1 MRKCCQK
8 YTGKRGEQSM
18 EHITSRQNALMTH
31 IRKLNASRAYRRASG
46 EYLCDGVK
54 LLEEA
59 LRWNA
64 PLKTVV
70 LSEGVDAPALPSGV
84 RAVQVP
90 ADVMRSISPMETPQG
105 ALFTVRLPDTALPE
119 TLSGAHYLVLDG
131 VQDPGN
137 VGTIL
142 RTADAFDC
150 DGVFLVNACAD
161 PYSPKTARATMGAV
175 FRRDVYQ
182 CTADELCALLVS
194 QKTQKAADTFLL
206 DNFGGLSPL
215 LCRELAFR
223 VFGGVD
229 FDLASMPDEEKRQ
242 AAGRLFA
249 ELQALHTGEKT
260 PTVLL
265 REKKPWDFTC
275 VPIRQYE
282 GLVSQETAP

>member
-1 MRKCCQK
+1 
-8 YTGKRGEQSM
+8 M

-182 CTADELCALLVS
+182 CTNDTVSLRDAELS
-194 QKTQKAADTFLL
+194 RAAVAI
-206 DNFGGLSPL
+206 GSEGRGLS
-215 LCRELAFR
+215 
-223 VFGGVD
+223 
-229 FDLASMPDEEKRQ
+229 
-242 AAGRLFA
+242 A
-249 ELQALHTGEKT
+249 ETLSKCEKT
-260 PTVLL
+260 IKIPMSPRCESLNAAVAASVVLWEMY
-265 REKKPWDFTC
+265 R
-275 VPIRQYE
+275 
-282 GLVSQETAP
+282 

>member
-70 LSEGVDAPALPSGV
+70 LSEGVDAPVLPSGV

-90 ADVMRSISPMETPQG
+90 ADVMCSISPMETPQG

-119 TLSGAHYLVLDG
+119 TLTGAHYLVLDG

-161 PYSPKTARATMGAV
+161 PYSPKRRAPRWARSFAAMCTNARRTSCARCFKKAICRFTARRCGT
-175 FRRDVYQ
+175 
-182 CTADELCALLVS
+182 
-194 QKTQKAADTFLL
+194 
-206 DNFGGLSPL
+206 
-215 LCRELAFR
+215 
-223 VFGGVD
+223 
-229 FDLASMPDEEKRQ
+229 
-242 AAGRLFA
+242 
-249 ELQALHTGEKT
+249 T
-260 PTVLL
+260 P
-265 REKKPWDFTC
+265 
-275 VPIRQYE
+275 
-282 GLVSQETAP
+282 